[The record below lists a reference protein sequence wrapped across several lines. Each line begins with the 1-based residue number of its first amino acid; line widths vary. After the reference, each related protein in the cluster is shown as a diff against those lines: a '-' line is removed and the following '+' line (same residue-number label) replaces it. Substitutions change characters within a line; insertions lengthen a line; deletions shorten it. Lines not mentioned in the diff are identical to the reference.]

1 MQLCLQLRNAL
12 LFAVA
17 VTVMWEWS
25 APWSLYSQEV
35 GLTLLRFLRF
45 SCWVLIPSTYSSFS
59 LNNKNNNLTPHIL
72 LPFSLSWLHQ
82 TTSVLSIPPLSPAA
96 QPGSAQLAYKNSR
109 RGCLLCWHRL
119 APLGAARRGWGAAL
133 GKVPSRWV
141 TSSSSHQESTS
152 TAESCASGGFLQAP
166 PMLEKKKIRKQGAI
180 KSIKGFI
187 L

>member
-141 TSSSSHQESTS
+141 TSSK
-152 TAESCASGGFLQAP
+152 A
-166 PMLEKKKIRKQGAI
+166 IRKAPAQPRAVLQVASYKRLPCWKRRKLGSRELS
-180 KSIKGFI
+180 KV
-187 L
+187 